1 MRTLTLFRHAKSSW
15 SDLTLGDFSRR
26 LAPRGIK
33 AAPRMGR
40 FLAENDLI
48 PDLVCCSTA
57 ARAQE
62 TLDLALA
69 EWASPPTVR
78 HMEGLYHAPA
88 ETLLDV
94 VRETDDGIE
103 SLMLVGHN
111 PGMHMLAH
119 MLTAHGSR
127 KALDRLAIKF
137 PTAAI
142 AVFGLS
148 GHWRDTRFGTGELKL
163 FQTPKMLD
171 D

>member
-15 SDLTLGDFSRR
+15 SDLTLGDFSRS
-26 LAPRGIK
+26 LAPRGRK

-57 ARAQE
+57 VRALE

-69 EWASPPTVR
+69 EWDPPPAVH
-78 HMEGLYHAPA
+78 HMERLYHAPA
-88 ETLLDV
+88 ETLLEV
-94 VRETDDGIE
+94 VRETEDDTK

-111 PGMHMLAH
+111 PGMHMLAQ
-119 MLTAHGSR
+119 MLTASGDQT
-127 KALDRLAIKF
+127 ALDHLAMKF

-142 AVFGLS
+142 AVFKLS
-148 GHWRDTRFGTGELKL
+148 SPWRNTRFGTGELHT
-163 FQTPKMLD
+163 FQTPKRLD
-171 D
+171 N